1 MGEFVNDRRGGMH
14 GEWRMSCS
22 LLYLREHD
30 AGPWP
35 ILKGICNANETARLP
50 PCLTNLQR
58 VPSTPIQKV
67 TADWTGTRAY
77 RSPTFLDAHLWEW
90 LYTYLC
96 VWVSHRWTNPLQTKR
111 VSAVTSVQQ
120 YATENTDTSLQA
132 GLYFK
137 LYFKRALLWE
147 VYFDFETV
155 PCFYMSEGWQIGESR
170 RTGNSIIAACPW
182 LSLLYSPKWM
192 EILCGMEFTAAI
204 KTDAI
209 RRLWV
214 LVHILHF
221 DYCFYGISWKI
232 GSSSKNSCEDGNREK
247 ERLVGLDY
255 SLVVR
260 ARAELLTLSLW
271 SRGVDEQ

>member
-1 MGEFVNDRRGGMH
+1 MWASAEGGRVDRWESRRLESLWTREGEGYT
-14 GEWRMSCS
+14 GEWQMSCS

-35 ILKGICNANETARLP
+35 ILKDICNANETAQLP

-77 RSPTFLDAHLWEW
+77 RSPTFLDACVRMA
-90 LYTYLC
+90 LYIFLC
-96 VWVSHRWTNPLQTKR
+96 VCVLCVCRAGASPPNESSVNQPATDKR
-111 VSAVTSVQQ
+111 ASAVTSVQQ

-155 PCFYMSEGWQIGESR
+155 PCFYMSEGWQTGESR
-170 RTGNSIIAACPW
+170 RTGNLIIAACPS
-182 LSLLYSPKWM
+182 LSLLYSSKWM

-209 RRLWV
+209 RRLSEY
-214 LVHILHF
+214 LYIF
-221 DYCFYGISWKI
+221 C
-232 GSSSKNSCEDGNREK
+232 
-247 ERLVGLDY
+247 
-255 SLVVR
+255 
-260 ARAELLTLSLW
+260 ALTTAFMAFP
-271 SRGVDEQ
+271 GK